1 MSEMFA
7 GRLRELRTQA
17 GLSQT
22 ELAEKAGLTKD
33 GIAQLEQGR
42 RSPSWD
48 TVLALCAA
56 LGVEC
61 MAFTQ
66 EPETEGK
73 RRRGRPRKTEG
84 TASNKAITTSKQRR
98 KGR

>member
-7 GRLRELRTQA
+7 GRLRELRTEA

-61 MAFTQ
+61 TAFNQ
-66 EPETEGK
+66 PPAAESKQG
-73 RRRGRPRKTEG
+73 RGRPRKRAG
-84 TASNKAITTSKQRR
+84 TSMDKPSVAPKRR
-98 KGR
+98 GKRK

>member
-7 GRLRELRTQA
+7 GRLRELRTEA

-22 ELAEKAGLTKD
+22 ELAERAGFTKD

-42 RSPSWD
+42 RSPTWE

-56 LGVEC
+56 LRVEC
-61 MAFTQ
+61 TAFTQ

-73 RRRGRPRKTEG
+73 RGRGRPRKATS
-84 TASNKAITTSKQRR
+84 ASMDKPPVAPKRR
-98 KGR
+98 GKRK